1 MSQVYQKVIDKYS
14 EFFKNELGTLK
25 GTKAKIHVDP
35 QALPKFF
42 KPRSVPF
49 VLREKV
55 ESELDWLQK
64 EDIIEP
70 VTFSEWAAPI
80 VPVVGE

>member
-1 MSQVYQKVIDKYS
+1 M
-14 EFFKNELGTLK
+14 GTLK
-25 GTKAKIHVDP
+25 GTKAKIYVDA
-35 QALPKFF
+35 QAKPTFF

-55 ESELDWLQK
+55 EKELERLIND
-64 EDIIEP
+64 DIIEP

-80 VPVVGE
+80 VPVIKEDGG